1 MSTQTIDPNRP
12 IEPVVHEAGPSR
24 IPGYQDCWRC
34 GAPLEA
40 PPFPL
45 LNEGNLVE
53 VQPGRR
59 VLFETFPGAPYR
71 MCAETIKEKP
81 LLTIAQLRKTM
92 PNLTEVTAA
101 SFLPHLLKALDEFE
115 INTPVRIAAFLAQI
129 GHESGGLRF
138 WAEIWGPTEAQ
149 RRYEGRKDLGNTQPG
164 DGKRFKG
171 RGPIQITGRA
181 NYRKYGL
188 LLNLPLLETPELAE
202 QPQHGFRIAG
212 AFWRENGLNALAD
225 RNNPGGFREITRRIN
240 GGHNGLADRLNYWD
254 RAKEA
259 LKDA

>member
-1 MSTQTIDPNRP
+1 MSTETIDPNRP
-12 IEPVVHEAGPSR
+12 IESFIHEAGPSR
-24 IPGYQDCWRC
+24 IPGYQDCRRC

-59 VLFETFPGAPYR
+59 VLFESFPGAPYR
-71 MCAETIKEKP
+71 MCAETLKEKP
-81 LLTIAQLRKTM
+81 LLTTAQLRKIM
-92 PNLTEVTAA
+92 PGLAEATAA
-101 SFLPHLLKALDEFE
+101 SFLPHLLKALAEFE
-115 INTPVRIAAFLAQI
+115 INTPVRMTAFLAQI

-138 WAEIWGPTEAQ
+138 WAEMWGPTEAQ

-171 RGPIQITGRA
+171 RGPIQITGRK
-181 NYRKYGL
+181 NYREYGL
-188 LLNLPLLETPELAE
+188 LLNLPLIDRPELLE
-202 QPQHGFRIAG
+202 QPEHGFRSAG
-212 AFWRENGLNALAD
+212 AYWQKNALNALAD
-225 RNNPGGFREITRRIN
+225 KNTSASFRVITQRIN
-240 GGHNGLADRLNYWD
+240 GGENGLADRLNYWQ

-259 LKDA
+259 LNA